1 MFFFKIFILFRLP
14 FVWSPYFLF
23 TSSPFWKS
31 FSCTSK
37 QIYINYKV
45 LKAYL
50 RPSSIPNPP
59 LPRGSCGGITPFTS
73 LTYIQF
79 SIIITFFYR
88 IDICDNAAAAQ
99 LSGSLLRP
107 NFFHHVSC
115 CRRKHNQQVQKT
127 WGCKTM
133 CEGRGRS
140 YRCSWNLK
148 SLRLEISN
156 LLANMNKT
164 LW

>member
-1 MFFFKIFILFRLP
+1 MFFFKYSFYSGCHLFDRHIFCLHHHHFEKVFRVL
-14 FVWSPYFLF
+14 LN
-23 TSSPFWKS
+23 K

-50 RPSSIPNPP
+50 RPSSIANPPP

-107 NFFHHVSC
+107 PFFHHVSC

-127 WGCKTM
+127 
-133 CEGRGRS
+133 
-140 YRCSWNLK
+140 
-148 SLRLEISN
+148 
-156 LLANMNKT
+156 
-164 LW
+164 